1 MTRQSTSGSDW
12 IISAFKQNPEG
23 LLLLAAGA
31 VLLMRKAIPTA
42 TGEKAIP
49 TATEEAVRVAEGNGG
64 LARAAANVKQSA
76 SEFVNETME
85 TASAYA
91 SSAADY
97 AGQAGRAVG
106 EQSER
111 VMKQA
116 RSTWQSSIGR
126 VVQEQPLTV
135 AIAGLAAGAAVAA
148 LFPSTDV
155 ERKTL
160 GPIGDQVSDVAGR
173 VGDQLKEATARAG
186 ETLKTA
192 AEERGLTKEGLKE
205 VATEAAEAFSN
216 TMGGRPSGAPKAK
229 SDRSSND
236 ASNGKPGDFGS
247 SAAKQSDPTPRR
259 Y

>member
-1 MTRQSTSGSDW
+1 MNRQSTGSDW
-12 IISAFKQNPEG
+12 LISAFKQNPEG

-42 TGEKAIP
+42 TGEAARNP
-49 TATEEAVRVAEGNGG
+49 EGNGG
-64 LARAAANVKQSA
+64 LARAAATAKQSA
-76 SEFVNETME
+76 SEFVDETME
-85 TASAYA
+85 TAGAYA

-97 AGQAGRAVG
+97 ADKPGRVVG

-116 RSTWQSSIGR
+116 QATLQSSIGR
-126 VVQEQPLTV
+126 VVQEQPLSV

-148 LFPSTDV
+148 LFPSTEV

-173 VGDQLKEATARAG
+173 VGEQLKEATARAG

-216 TMGGRPSGAPKAK
+216 TMGGQPSRAPKAK
-229 SDRSSND
+229 SDRSNDTSNE
-236 ASNGKPGDFGS
+236 KPGNFGS
-247 SAAKQSDPTPRR
+247 SVPKQSDPTPRR

>member
-1 MTRQSTSGSDW
+1 MTRQSTGGSDW

-31 VLLMRKAIPTA
+31 VLLMRKAIPMTSGA
-42 TGEKAIP
+42 
-49 TATEEAVRVAEGNGG
+49 AVRVAEGNVG
-64 LARAAANVKQSA
+64 LARTAASVKQSA

-85 TASAYA
+85 TAGAYA

-116 RSTWQSSIGR
+116 RSTLQSSIGR
-126 VVQEQPLTV
+126 VVQEQPLSV

-173 VGDQLKEATARAG
+173 VGEQLKEATARAG
-186 ETLKTA
+186 ESLKTA

-216 TMGGRPSGAPKAK
+216 TMGGQPSRAPKAK

-236 ASNGKPGDFGS
+236 TSNEKPGNFGS
-247 SAAKQSDPTPRR
+247 SVSKRSEPTTPRR